1 MGGNISVESQI
12 DSGSA
17 FTVTLGLRLVDSC
30 DDCCRDTQ
38 SAISELIRGKILIV
52 EDNEINLEIETEI
65 LQGLDFTVDSA
76 ENGKIAVDK
85 LAAAKEGEY
94 SVVLMDIQMPVMDGR
109 KATEEIRK
117 FKNKAIADIP
127 IIALSANAF
136 ESDKRMSMEAGMDAH
151 LTKPV
156 DVPLLMETMANIAY
170 MRKQKKV
177 KHGNRK

>member
-1 MGGNISVESQI
+1 M
-12 DSGSA
+12 
-17 FTVTLGLRLVDSC
+17 
-30 DDCCRDTQ
+30 
-38 SAISELIRGKILIV
+38 
-52 EDNEINLEIETEI
+52 
-65 LQGLDFTVDSA
+65 
-76 ENGKIAVDK
+76 
-85 LAAAKEGEY
+85 
-94 SVVLMDIQMPVMDGR
+94 LMDIQMPVMDGR

-156 DVPLLMETMANIAY
+156 DVPLLMETMADIAY
-170 MRKQKKV
+170 MRKQRKV